1 MKQLLALILVIALL
15 LACGVGAV
23 LLARGWITLRT
34 PGNTVPPAPTVAVLP
49 TVAATP
55 TLAALPPAPSS
66 GGDTATSAPPPA
78 ADNPSGFNGS
88 FSGTLSGDNG
98 STAPATIPLVS
109 DGAAVTGQ
117 LDIGP
122 GLALDAGNCGQQNVP
137 PGTQTAAGTLDPTAP
152 NHLETSGAIDVS
164 GFTITVRLAA
174 DLAADGQTL
183 TARADLDLP
192 LLCGRDAAISG
203 TFVRN

>member
-1 MKQLLALILVIALL
+1 MKQLLALFLVVALL
-15 LACGVGAV
+15 LVCGVGAI
-23 LLARGWITLRT
+23 LLARGWFTLRT
-34 PGNTVPPAPTVAVLP
+34 TGSTVPPAPTVVVVPGAP
-49 TVAATP
+49 ATP
-55 TLAALPPAPSS
+55 TLAALPPAPGSDTTT
-66 GGDTATSAPPPA
+66 GGALPPVNSAT
-78 ADNPSGFNGS
+78 GFNGA

-98 STAPATIPLVS
+98 STAPATITLTS
-109 DGAAVTGQ
+109 DGRAVSGQ

-137 PGTQTAAGTLDPTAP
+137 PGTQTAAGTLDPAAP

-174 DLAADGQTL
+174 DLAADGQSL
-183 TARADLDLP
+183 AARADLDLP

-203 TFVRN
+203 TFTRN

>member
-1 MKQLLALILVIALL
+1 MKQLLALFLVIALL
-15 LACGVGAV
+15 LACGVGSI
-23 LLARGWITLRT
+23 LLARGWFTLRT
-34 PGNTVPPAPTVAVLP
+34 SSNTAPVAPTVIVVPGL
-49 TVAATP
+49 AATP
-55 TLAALPPAPSS
+55 TPAALPPAPSA
-66 GGDTATSAPPPA
+66 GDTTGGAPPPA
-78 ADNPSGFNGS
+78 AGNPSGFNGS

-98 STAPATIPLVS
+98 STAPATITLVS
-109 DGAAVTGQ
+109 DGTAVSGQ

-122 GLALDAGNCGQQNVP
+122 GLALDAGNCGLQSVP
-137 PGTQTAAGTLDPTAP
+137 AGGQTAAGTLDPAAP
-152 NHLETSGAIDVS
+152 NHLETSGTIPVS

>member
-1 MKQLLALILVIALL
+1 MKQLLALFLVIALL
-15 LACGVGAV
+15 LACGVGAI
-23 LLARGWITLRT
+23 LLARGWFTLRT
-34 PGNTVPPAPTVAVLP
+34 ASNTAPAAPTVIVVPAD
-49 TVAATP
+49 AATP
-55 TLAALPPAPSS
+55 TLAALPPAPGSDTT
-66 GGDTATSAPPPA
+66 GGALPPA
-78 ADNPSGFNGS
+78 AGDPTGFNGA

-98 STAPATIPLVS
+98 STAPATITLVS
-109 DGAAVTGQ
+109 DGTAVTGQ

-122 GLALDAGNCGQQNVP
+122 GLALDAGNCGLQSVP
-137 PGTQTAAGTLDPTAP
+137 AGTQTAAGALDPAAP
-152 NHLETSGAIDVS
+152 NHLETSGNLSVS

-174 DLAADGQTL
+174 DLAADGQSL